1 MRFNRWSTYV
11 AALMTGVIVL
21 APVQSAEA
29 ALKAKV
35 SINSLSI
42 QTGRLLV
49 FATSTQT
56 FSNPMTALS
65 LTAGLKTKVSKDDPD
80 KSESFFWV
88 NNGGNLTVSR
98 FTMTITLP
106 LNANVAAFS
115 RCDLNVF
122 FIAANT
128 CASGTP
134 TTLLDP
140 VSGTARTY
148 VLTLPGYGFYSFQ
161 LDQNKAGTLTVSTSA
176 SLSYVSGSVSNT

>member
-1 MRFNRWSTYV
+1 MKLNRWTTYV
-11 AALMTGVIVL
+11 TAAVMLVIVL
-21 APVQSAEA
+21 APIQPASA
-29 ALKAKV
+29 ALKARV
-35 SINSLSI
+35 NNNSLSI

-49 FATSTQT
+49 FATSAQT
-56 FSNPMTALS
+56 FSNPMAALS
-65 LTAGLKTKVSKDDPD
+65 LTVALKDKVDKKDAD
-80 KSESFFWV
+80 KSETFFWV
-88 NNGGNLTVSR
+88 NNGGNLSVSR

-106 LNANVAAFS
+106 ANANVAAFS
-115 RCDLNVF
+115 RCDLNVS

-134 TTLLDP
+134 TDLLEP